1 MKSIVMGDWF
11 QLWLIWLTSLFI
23 IPLNT
28 FLNEVTFENISN
40 LITFLI
46 QIVILITA
54 ILKFKQIKNNK

>member
-11 QLWLIWLTSLFI
+11 QLGLIWLTSLII

>member
-11 QLWLIWLTSLFI
+11 QLGLIWLTSLFI

-28 FLNEVTFENISN
+28 FLNEVTFEAISN

-46 QIVILITA
+46 QVIILVTA

>member
-11 QLWLIWLTSLFI
+11 QLGLIWLTSLFI

-40 LITFLI
+40 LIT
-46 QIVILITA
+46 ILITA